1 MGDESQ
7 GIPTEQGDHGSDF
20 DPTRT
25 GLGDR
30 IDDVNDEPSDTESEP
45 ETESISLDALSQ
57 EELQYI
63 VGNSKYR
70 NILSDLLAPFVEESL
85 SETGSVHSADHTITD
100 DQSEKGAN
108 PVVYKLPSR
117 QEEGADTS
125 FSTARKRALKR
136 PSDGSS
142 SQPKKRQKTSSNRS
156 RKRKS
161 EETETLT
168 PPAKKSKISLQPSSV
183 SESEDESFD
192 PTLEREDKDDFKVK
206 VPRTIER
213 YIDKHFRRSLSK
225 EERTAMLKRHPK
237 PDIEAATPPKLDS
250 FVADFA
256 GKKLDKARDSQ
267 LAKIQG
273 AMLYAASPLTN
284 LWAELIDQGLTND
297 PEAAIHVSDILDSIQ
312 RALVLLGNANSLISE
327 TRREIALESIHPSLK
342 KYGKGEFT
350 KAKADLFGEEFKDTL
365 VKKVEADSALS
376 KAVNIVSK
384 TANKVY
390 QRPSGKH
397 FFGSRTSRYGAMSG
411 KVYQPY
417 NRYQGKG
424 KQTPNK
430 PYYKKGSV
438 FDRLGSS
445 QSDRNPSN
453 SQQSK

>member
-1 MGDESQ
+1 MDDESQ
-7 GIPTEQGDHGSDF
+7 GILDNQSNRGSNF
-20 DPTRT
+20 DPTKI
-25 GLGDR
+25 GNEDGD
-30 IDDVNDEPSDTESEP
+30 DEPSEVESEQ
-45 ETESISLDALSQ
+45 EKEVVSLDALSQ

-63 VGNSKYR
+63 VDNSKYR
-70 NILSDLLAPFVEESL
+70 DILSDLLALFVEGI
-85 SETGSVHSADHTITD
+85 SENGSVHSADHTVTD

-108 PVVYKLPSR
+108 PVVYKLANR

-125 FSTARKRALKR
+125 SFTAKTRALKR

-142 SQPKKRQKTSSNRS
+142 SHSKKRRRVNPEIT

-161 EETETLT
+161 ETGAPT
-168 PPAKKSKISLQPSSV
+168 PPAKKPKTSSQPSSA
-183 SESEDESFD
+183 SESEGESFD
-192 PTLEREDKDDFKVK
+192 PTLEREDKDDFKTK
-206 VPRTIER
+206 VPRAIEK
-213 YIDKHFRRSLSK
+213 YMDKHFRRSLSK

-237 PDIEAATPPKLDS
+237 PDVEAAMPPKL
-250 FVADFA
+250 VADFA

-267 LAKIQG
+267 LSKIQG
-273 AMLYAASPLTN
+273 AMLYAANPLTN
-284 LWAELIDQGLTND
+284 LWAELIEQGLAND
-297 PEAAIHVSDILDSIQ
+297 PEAAIHVSDVLETIQ
-312 RALVLLGNANSLISE
+312 RSLVLLGNANSLISE

-376 KAVNIVSK
+376 KAVSIVSK
-384 TANKVY
+384 SSGSTSKVY
-390 QRPSGKH
+390 QKPAGNR
-397 FFGSRTSRYGAMSG
+397 FFGSRTSRYGAASG
-411 KVYQPY
+411 RVYQPY

-424 KQTPNK
+424 KHTPNK

-438 FDRLGSS
+438 FDRLGSN